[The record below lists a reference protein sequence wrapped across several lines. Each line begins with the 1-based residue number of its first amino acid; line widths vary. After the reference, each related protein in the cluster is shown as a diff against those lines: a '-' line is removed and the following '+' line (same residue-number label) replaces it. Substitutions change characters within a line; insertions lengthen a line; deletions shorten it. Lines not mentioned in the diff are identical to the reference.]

1 MVIGLATF
9 TFLERQTY
17 KSFYIKQLALL
28 VNITYFV
35 KHVGGDG
42 RETSKSTLTDSDRS
56 DLLSRLQR

>member
-1 MVIGLATF
+1 MVIGLAIF

-35 KHVGGDG
+35 KHVGGCYWAG
-42 RETSKSTLTDSDRS
+42 
-56 DLLSRLQR
+56 